1 MWEQK
6 YKFSV
11 PTAFTFKRT
20 VCTVARTFVAH
31 VTLDFIQFRPLWDVI
46 LALPAISATAKLTQ
60 INLRLLKPTVVR
72 YALKVTTA
80 QLALQ
85 SR

>member
-11 PTAFTFKRT
+11 PTDFTYKRT
-20 VCTVARTFVAH
+20 VYTVARTYVSH

-46 LALPAISATAKLTQ
+46 LAPPAISATVKLTQ
-60 INLRLLKPTVVR
+60 INLRLLRLTVAR
-72 YALKVTTA
+72 YALRATTA

>member
-1 MWEQK
+1 MWEQR

-11 PTAFTFKRT
+11 PTAFSFKRT
-20 VCTVARTFVAH
+20 VCMVAKTYVSH

-46 LALPAISATAKLTQ
+46 LAPLDISVTAKPTQ
-60 INLRLLKPTVVR
+60 INLRLLRLTEVR
-72 YALKVTTA
+72 YALRETTA

>member
-1 MWEQK
+1 MWELK

-11 PTAFTFKRT
+11 PTAFMFKRI
-20 VCTVARTFVAH
+20 VCTVVKTYVSH

-46 LALPAISATAKLTQ
+46 LAPPAISATAKLTQ
-60 INLRLLKPTVVR
+60 INLRLLKQTVVR
-72 YALKVTTA
+72 YVLKVTTA

>member
-11 PTAFTFKRT
+11 PTDFTYKRT
-20 VCTVARTFVAH
+20 VYTVARTYVSH
-31 VTLDFIQFRPLWDVI
+31 VTLDFILFRPLRDVI
-46 LALPAISATAKLTQ
+46 PAPPAISATVKLTQ
-60 INLRLLKPTVVR
+60 INLRLLKLTVVR
-72 YALKVTTA
+72 YALRATTA

>member
-31 VTLDFIQFRPLWDVI
+31 VTLDFIQFRPLRDVI
-46 LALPAISATAKLTQ
+46 LAPPAISATAKLIQ
-60 INLRLLKPTVVR
+60 INLRLLRLTVVK
-72 YALKVTTA
+72 YALRATTA

>member
-1 MWEQK
+1 MWEQR

-11 PTAFTFKRT
+11 PTDFTYKRT
-20 VCTVARTFVAH
+20 VYTVARTYVSH
-31 VTLDFIQFRPLWDVI
+31 VTLDFIQFRPLRDVI
-46 LALPAISATAKLTQ
+46 LAPPAISATAKLIQ
-60 INLRLLKPTVVR
+60 INLRLLRLTVVK
-72 YALKVTTA
+72 YALRATTA

>member
-1 MWEQK
+1 M
-6 YKFSV
+6 
-11 PTAFTFKRT
+11 
-20 VCTVARTFVAH
+20 VAKTYVSH

-46 LALPAISATAKLTQ
+46 LAPLDISVTAKPTQ
-60 INLRLLKPTVVR
+60 INLRLLRLTEVR
-72 YALKVTTA
+72 YALRATTA

>member
-1 MWEQK
+1 MWEQR

-11 PTAFTFKRT
+11 PTAFSFKRT
-20 VCTVARTFVAH
+20 VCTVARTFVSL
-31 VTLDFIQFRPLWDVI
+31 VTLDFILFRPLRDVI
-46 LALPAISATAKLTQ
+46 PAPPAISATVKLTQ